1 MSNNRTQYEEALM
14 QGHSFSWDQQ
24 WEHAIQEFQR
34 AINFNPEEPAPY
46 AGLGMAYF
54 ELSNLER
61 SLHNYK
67 LAARYSRG
75 EMIYLKHVAD
85 VQERLGFLHDAGQT
99 YMAIG
104 EIQLR
109 RRRLDEAVGNWLRA
123 VRLEPD
129 LLSGH
134 QRLAAVY
141 KRQGLTTN
149 AIREYLAIA
158 RIYSTR
164 GEKSKALK
172 ACQLALELNP
182 RNPDVLTAME
192 LVERGDSLFTDIEP
206 PPVDTQ
212 KDDGEV
218 PDKVERAVSAL
229 ESDLIEWQPAIE
241 KVPAKD
247 PIESAQ
253 KIALEELAT
262 EIFANESIDNT
273 PESTEGMS
281 VLERDAFISQALDFQ
296 TRGMV
301 GEAISCFESAI
312 DGGFTNTAAN
322 FSLGILYQSQSQL
335 DKSIG
340 QFQKSSQS
348 ETYRLASHYATGT
361 IYGSLG
367 RTGPAV
373 QNFVTVLKIIDLGAV
388 RENQTDRVVELY
400 DYLEGD
406 LLSSGDPDKATRFVK
421 SLISFLGQGEW
432 EAKVQTARNR
442 LNDLSLND
450 QVLILGDMLIAGSTQ
465 VLESL
470 HLSQQYSGRG
480 KFDTAVEEVYRAIQ
494 LSPDFLPGHLQLA
507 QLMADQD
514 RINIAVEK
522 FVMIGDTYNV
532 RGDVKA
538 AVDTYERALE
548 YAPTDIPTR
557 KQLVELLLKSQQL
570 ERAVDHAIALGE
582 TYYGLAQVDMART
595 AYVDALKITAQLPDG
610 QQWRPNLLRRIADI
624 DMQRLDWKEAIAAYS
639 ELSKLDPTDEIA
651 ASTLID
657 LFFKIERPDLAVGWL
672 DQFLIRLVREGKGV
686 RVPPFLEQLV
696 EQRPHELGLV
706 DRLVRLYLKQERK
719 AEALKL
725 LDELGEAQLDSG
737 DLRGAMNTIERI
749 LQQEPEDEDSYK
761 QLLEKIRVDVN

>member
-1 MSNNRTQYEEALM
+1 MSNSRTQYEEALM

-24 WEHAIQEFQR
+24 WEYAIQEFQR
-34 AINFNPEEPAPY
+34 AINFSPEEPAPY

-54 ELSNLER
+54 ELADLEQ

-149 AIREYLAIA
+149 AVREYLAIA

-172 ACQLALELNP
+172 ACQLALDLNP
-182 RNPDVLTAME
+182 RNPDVLTAIE
-192 LVERGDSLFTDIEP
+192 LVERGDTLFNDAEP
-206 PPVDTQ
+206 PTVDTQ
-212 KDDGEV
+212 MEGGEV

-229 ESDLIEWQPAIE
+229 ESDLIDWQPTKE
-241 KVPAKD
+241 KEPAKD

-253 KIALEELAT
+253 KVALEELAT
-262 EIFANESIDNT
+262 EIFANESNDNT
-273 PESTEGMS
+273 SESTEGMS

-296 TRGMV
+296 TRGMIS
-301 GEAISCFESAI
+301 EAISCLESAI
-312 DGGFTNTAAN
+312 EGGFTNTAAN

-340 QFQKSSQS
+340 QFQKSAQS
-348 ETYRLASHYATGT
+348 ETYRLASHYATGA

-373 QNFVTVLKIIDLGAV
+373 QNLVTVLKIIDLGAV

-406 LLSSGDPDKATRFVK
+406 LLSSGDPDKATRFVN
-421 SLISFLGQGEW
+421 SLTSFLGQGEW
-432 EAKVQTARNR
+432 EAKVHTARNR

-532 RGDVKA
+532 RGDIKA

-557 KQLVELLLKSQQL
+557 KQLVELLMKSQQL

-582 TYYGLAQVDMART
+582 IYYGLAQVDMART
-595 AYVDALKITAQLPDG
+595 AYVNALKITAQLPNG

-624 DMQRLDWKEAIAAYS
+624 DMQRLDWREAIAAYS
-639 ELSKLDPTDEIA
+639 ELSKLDPTDENA
-651 ASTLID
+651 AATLID

-686 RVPPFLEQLV
+686 RIPPFLEQLV
-696 EQRPHELGLV
+696 EQRPNELGLV

-719 AEALKL
+719 SEALKL

-737 DLRGAMNTIERI
+737 DLRGAMITIERI
-749 LQQEPEDEDSYK
+749 LQLEPEDEDSYR
-761 QLLEKIRVDVN
+761 QLLEKIRVDFN

>member
-1 MSNNRTQYEEALM
+1 VANNRTQYEEALM

-24 WEHAIQEFQR
+24 WEPAIQEFQR
-34 AINFNPEEPAPY
+34 AINFSPEEPAPY

-54 ELSNLER
+54 ELADLEQ

-123 VRLEPD
+123 IRLEPD

-141 KRQGLTTN
+141 KRQGLATN

-182 RNPDVLTAME
+182 RNPDVLTAIE
-192 LVERGDSLFTDIEP
+192 LVERGDNLITDIEP
-206 PPVDTQ
+206 SAVDTQ
-212 KDDGEV
+212 KEQGEV
-218 PDKVERAVSAL
+218 PVKVERAVSAL
-229 ESDLIEWQPAIE
+229 ESDLIEWQPSTE
-241 KVPAKD
+241 KEPAKD

-262 EIFANESIDNT
+262 EIFSSESNDNT
-273 PESTEGMS
+273 SETAEGMS

-301 GEAISCFESAI
+301 SEAISCFESAI

-322 FSLGILYQSQSQL
+322 FSLGILYQSQSHL

-340 QFQKSSQS
+340 QFQKSAQS

-388 RENQTDRVVELY
+388 RDNQTDRVVELY

-406 LLSSGDPDKATRFVK
+406 LLSSGDPDKAARFVK
-421 SLISFLGQGEW
+421 SLTSFLGQGEW
-432 EAKVQTARNR
+432 EGNVQTARNR

-480 KFDTAVEEVYRAIQ
+480 KYDTAVEEVYRAIQ

-532 RGDVKA
+532 RGDIKA

-557 KQLVELLLKSQQL
+557 RQLVELLLKSQQL
-570 ERAVDHAIALGE
+570 ERAVDHAIAMGE

-595 AYVDALKITAQLPDG
+595 AYVEALKITAQLPDG

-639 ELSKLDPTDEIA
+639 ELIKLDPTDESA
-651 ASTLID
+651 ATTLID

-686 RVPPFLEQLV
+686 RVLPFLEQLV
-696 EQRPHELGLV
+696 EQRPNELGLV
-706 DRLVRLYLKQERK
+706 DRLVRLLLKQERK

-725 LDELGEAQLDSG
+725 LDELGEAQ
-737 DLRGAMNTIERI
+737 
-749 LQQEPEDEDSYK
+749 QKPEDEDSYR